1 MSVVSNVHSVVPFVS
16 GESKP
21 LGGQRLSKVGF
32 KLTEKM
38 KKEGQTA
45 LPSVCASVPFLA
57 REEVMGNIEALLPHV
72 GTMLEGVQDA
82 IFRSL
87 YEASKGQRKELR
99 QEEISVQ
106 ACIAYLEAEAA
117 GSRMSAESIRAW
129 FKVSLNQN
137 LLIVVAEK
145 LGYGE
150 QEELTEEQ
158 TKTCQ
163 KHVDNYCGLLEQLA
177 GKQLRKSGWTVK
189 QWTGMQTALKLADD
203 GDMMAA
209 RLEKK
214 MQEISEVPDLQE
226 LLEL

>member
-32 KLTEKM
+32 KKTKDNPSP
-38 KKEGQTA
+38 
-45 LPSVCASVPFLA
+45 LPSVCASVPMLE

-87 YEASKGQRKELR
+87 YEASKGQRRELR

-137 LLIVVAEK
+137 LLILVAEK

-158 TKTCQ
+158 VKTCQ
-163 KHVDNYCGLLEQLA
+163 KHVDSYCGLLEQLA
-177 GKQLRKSGWTVK
+177 GKQLRKSSWSVK
-189 QWTGMQTALKLADD
+189 QWTGMQTAIKLADD

-214 MQEISEVPDLQE
+214 MQEISEVPDLEE

>member
-45 LPSVCASVPFLA
+45 LPSVCASVPMLE

-129 FKVSLNQN
+129 FKQALNGN
-137 LLIVVAEK
+137 LLILVAEK

-158 TKTCQ
+158 VKTCQ

-177 GKQLRKSGWTVK
+177 GKQLRKSTWTVK
-189 QWTGMQTALKLADD
+189 QWNGMQTALKLADD

-214 MQEISEVPDLQE
+214 MQEISEVPDLEE